1 MLSNNF
7 VGGLHKTYQWGIL
20 AMFGK
25 RDEFMKECC
34 SVVDILNRLSGWWFQ
49 TFFIFHNIWDNPFHW
64 LIFFKMVKTTNQ
76 FGIDDFEISCGY
88 SNYETCQSP
97 KKIDRWTCKEG
108 FFMCPWGQEGFD
120 MWSVSMVPMCKSPT
134 KPWSKMATENTPFY
148 SSHMLHVWNMY
159 QHLP

>member
-1 MLSNNF
+1 LTRNN
-7 VGGLHKTYQWGIL
+7 GGLTNWNGSFSNGNGGWTWFNQPKGIITRSW
-20 AMFGK
+20 FG
-25 RDEFMKECC
+25 
-34 SVVDILNRLSGWWFQ
+34 
-49 TFFIFHNIWDNPFHW
+49 TFFIFYNIWDNPFHW